1 MKPTLTREFIADVLS
16 RSILDPRSRALYD
29 LCFFHRHHLRDELVA
44 DKLRL
49 IGRLYAEY
57 GAGLGFSPEL
67 GAHCLA
73 KSPVDRWFSALSTA
87 EQLDGWLLLELH
99 KRVMDVFFDLPEAE
113 ARSLA
118 SKYLHFHFPE
128 LFCIYDS
135 RVEAAVHAMGE
146 GDCGFLAIGEHDPV
160 YGRFHAGCRK
170 LADRLAPVIGRRPS
184 PRELDR
190 VLRAW
195 LDLEEAGYKG
205 QAARYDVA
213 VPMPAMASTL
223 SAISLATA
231 A

>member
-1 MKPTLTREFIADVLS
+1 MKPTLSREFIADVLS
-16 RSILDPRSRALYD
+16 RSVLDPRSRALYD
-29 LCFFHRHHLRDELVA
+29 LCFFQRHHLRDELVV

-49 IGRLYAEY
+49 IGRLYA
-57 GAGLGFSPEL
+57 GAAPGFSPEL
-67 GAHCLA
+67 GAHWLS
-73 KSPVDRWFSALSTA
+73 KSPVDHWFAALSTA
-87 EQLDGWLLLELH
+87 EQLDGWLLLEVH

-128 LFCIYDS
+128 LFCIHDS
-135 RVEAAVHAMGE
+135 RVEAAVQALGE

-170 LADRLAPVIGRRPS
+170 LADRLAPMIGRRPS

-195 LDLEEAGYKG
+195 LDLEEAGYTG

-223 SAISLATA
+223 SAIALATA

>member
-1 MKPTLTREFIADVLS
+1 MNPTLTREFLTDALS
-16 RSILDPRSRALYD
+16 RSIQDTRSRALYD
-29 LCFFHRHHLRDELVA
+29 LCFFHRHHLQDELVA

-67 GAHCLA
+67 SAHCLA

-99 KRVMDVFFDLPEAE
+99 KRVMDVFADLPETE

-128 LFCIYDS
+128 LFSIYDS
-135 RVEAAVHAMGE
+135 QVDSAVKALSE
-146 GDCGFLAIGEHDPV
+146 GDCGFLAMSDHDPV

-170 LADRLAPVIGRRPS
+170 LAERLAPLIGRRLS

-195 LDLEEAGYKG
+195 LDVEDARRGG
-205 QAARYDVA
+205 RRATRYDDA
-213 VPMPAMASTL
+213 VSVFPMTL
-223 SAISLATA
+223 PTCA
-231 A
+231 